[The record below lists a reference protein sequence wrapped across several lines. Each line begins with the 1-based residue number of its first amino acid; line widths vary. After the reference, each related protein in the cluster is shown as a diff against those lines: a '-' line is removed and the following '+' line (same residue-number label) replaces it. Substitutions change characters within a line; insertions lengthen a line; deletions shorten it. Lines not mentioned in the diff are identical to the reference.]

1 MEAKAKEQTKIS
13 LEEMQSLLERV
24 RQGELIDGDLLLI
37 EKLIAWDIKLLSL
50 LKKKKIKLK
59 QIREFVFGPE
69 KAEQEKDGQ
78 EDETKAAETE
88 PQIEKEKKPRAPGHG
103 RNSAEDYRGAKRV
116 HCTDEELKIGSA

>member
-50 LKKKKIKLK
+50 L
-59 QIREFVFGPE
+59 
-69 KAEQEKDGQ
+69 
-78 EDETKAAETE
+78 
-88 PQIEKEKKPRAPGHG
+88 
-103 RNSAEDYRGAKRV
+103 
-116 HCTDEELKIGSA
+116 